1 MTQWSIR
8 STRNRVCSFV
18 VANKEPRE
26 ATDRLRN
33 PLALTD
39 SPVSSYVAGM
49 VIWLS
54 ASKTAWI
61 RFVIIVHRIVNADP
75 EVARSKGVP
84 MPATTG
90 GIKKGD
96 DALPDIL
103 GSRIA
108 QRFIFQF
115 SDARSSRWPWKP
127 IQGVIRTVAVRI
139 EMLTKPA
146 VSRDGPAMAG
156 SARSDVLEQ
165 LYVVNCSPRDAL
177 KIPPALLTSTG
188 VQQHGQS
195 AMHPEDQIIIG
206 IASQFYPLRGPTACV
221 TAIQV
226 IVAGRKVTLLVAPDI
241 GAENCQEAVGGNV
254 LDMLENYIRNLGR
267 NAYLAGVL
275 YFHDTDRI
283 HASRLNINSFVEICE
298 GLAPHSPVVL
308 VVAVAITE
316 CVRRTNTHK
325 LHGRGKPGDRHN
337 TVGKVQP
344 ATHQIQGDTNAF
356 RRNARTTHPT
366 RMTGEGQRDN
376 NREFGRLHQNGPST
390 RAWRSGETPG
400 SARMQFEGHS
410 VGNEEI
416 AIDQAAMGSGDP
428 CW

>member
-1 MTQWSIR
+1 MPSRSPRHYLRAPGSNNMSYQSNTSSMSRNSI
-8 STRNRVCSFV
+8 FQ
-18 VANKEPRE
+18 
-26 ATDRLRN
+26 RLRRII
-33 PLALTD
+33 
-39 SPVSSYVAGM
+39 SPH
-49 VIWLS
+49 I
-54 ASKTAWI
+54 
-61 RFVIIVHRIVNADP
+61 
-75 EVARSKGVP
+75 
-84 MPATTG
+84 
-90 GIKKGD
+90 
-96 DALPDIL
+96 
-103 GSRIA
+103 SR
-108 QRFIFQF
+108 
-115 SDARSSRWPWKP
+115 
-127 IQGVIRTVAVRI
+127 
-139 EMLTKPA
+139 
-146 VSRDGPAMAG
+146 
-156 SARSDVLEQ
+156 
-165 LYVVNCSPRDAL
+165 
-177 KIPPALLTSTG
+177 
-188 VQQHGQS
+188 S

-206 IASQFYPLRGPTACV
+206 MIGPSNSGEASFLRSIASQFYPLRGPTACV

-283 HASRLNINSFVEICE
+283 HAARLNINSFVEICE
-298 GLAPHSPVVL
+298 GLAPPIHLWYWLWLLLARSTRLDYPLNGRPTVL
-308 VVAVAITE
+308 
-316 CVRRTNTHK
+316 R
-325 LHGRGKPGDRHN
+325 PGDRHN